1 MLRHVGEQKSA
12 WRHRIALD
20 AFTTEDFLEIY
31 FFARLEWGK
40 DDLVIVARSEFGI
53 AHHFWASLCEKN
65 LAFLVSSPT
74 PAPPP
79 QHLKATPRS

>member
-20 AFTTEDFLEIY
+20 AFTIEDFLEIY

-40 DDLVIVARSEFGI
+40 DDL
-53 AHHFWASLCEKN
+53 
-65 LAFLVSSPT
+65 
-74 PAPPP
+74 
-79 QHLKATPRS
+79 Q